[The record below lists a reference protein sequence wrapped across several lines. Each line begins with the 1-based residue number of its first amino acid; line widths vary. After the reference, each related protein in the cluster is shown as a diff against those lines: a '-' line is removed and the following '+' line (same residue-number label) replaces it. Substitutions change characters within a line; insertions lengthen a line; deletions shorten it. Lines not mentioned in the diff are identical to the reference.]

1 MTSPKVEL
9 FFESD
14 SQNPMSPFAPR
25 KCVNEAH
32 FRGAK
37 GDRQRRQTKAT
48 DKGDRECDTPRALF
62 YGGCLKTPIYGLLEI
77 VYN

>member
-37 GDRQRRQTKAT
+37 GDR
-48 DKGDRECDTPRALF
+48 ECDTPRALF

>member
-14 SQNPMSPFAPR
+14 SQNLGLLLLTFAPMSPFAPR
-25 KCVNEAH
+25 KCVTEAH

-37 GDRQRRQTKAT
+37 GDR
-48 DKGDRECDTPRALF
+48 ECGTPRALF
-62 YGGCLKTPIYGLLEI
+62 YDGCLKTPICGLLEI